1 MKKIVSTI
9 LVCVLL
15 LGCVFA
21 LASCGA
27 PDSDPK
33 KAEEALKEEGYTVFV
48 RENYD
53 GCVYTIS
60 AQKDDV
66 KEKKFDD
73 IEIRYY
79 ADETAAENAWK
90 TLEALYAKEAE
101 TKEGTDYEIKYGID
115 GTVIYKGTVDA
126 VKAAN

>member
-15 LGCVFA
+15 LGCVFT

-33 KAEEALKEEGYTVFV
+33 KAEKALKEEGYTVFV

-79 ADETAAENAWK
+79 ADEAAAENAWK

-101 TKEGTDYEIKYGID
+101 SKEGTDYEIKYGID